1 MLNHRI
7 YVLVVLHDLVAPT
20 IIGCVLIKRL
30 DDEFLS
36 LFRRV
41 VFVDW
46 PGLSTFIVFRSS
58 TAFGTL
64 LT

>member
-7 YVLVVLHDLVAPT
+7 YVFVVFHDLVAPT

-30 DDEFLS
+30 YDEFLS
-36 LFRRV
+36 FLRWV

-46 PGLSTFIVFRSS
+46 HGLSTFIVFRSS
-58 TAFGTL
+58 MAFGTL